1 MDGCDGKDGKDC
13 VAARTDLLDT
23 VGKER
28 LPLVEVVVGEGLVY
42 TTVARHADVHDGVVD
57 MSGPVEAGMKHLIL
71 RCIQRVPLVPRPWK
85 GGGRD
90 GESCGSVVVDGCGG
104 GIEGAAYLSASAA
117 SASFFLRAF
126 ASSS

>member
-57 MSGPVEAGMKHLIL
+57 MSGPVQPQLHCS
-71 RCIQRVPLVPRPWK
+71 R
-85 GGGRD
+85 
-90 GESCGSVVVDGCGG
+90 
-104 GIEGAAYLSASAA
+104 
-117 SASFFLRAF
+117 
-126 ASSS
+126 